1 MICPPTTGRT
11 IKTVEPRRREHAL
24 TTATITHTLRV
35 DRARIVA
42 MARTRRND

>member
-24 TTATITHTLRV
+24 TAATITHTLKADRRRV
-35 DRARIVA
+35 VA
-42 MARTRRND
+42 MAQQRRND